1 MSFDKHCKEIKDS
14 YGDTSGDF
22 SPEAFVSA
30 ERDPED
36 VLTISQLLRLG
47 LVLVLLLFLSC
58 GLNFYLALRKADLI
72 VVDKTSGRTLAIND
86 KDYGNTEA
94 VQISPDNP
102 TNRDKKALVAEFLR
116 CLYEVS
122 GSSRA
127 GQVNRLLKM
136 MEPNLSLQQARFF
149 NDEKLLAQEKAES
162 VNSSWELQ
170 DVTFDDRD
178 PYIVRALG
186 KRVVRRVKEGASVE
200 EETQIK
206 VKFLLMDSPTTPARN
221 DNNYRTGFYVQK
233 YRAEAVDGTRNAP
246 LVLLSDERTANA
258 AAENNSGTISRNRAG
273 ETAAV
278 DKQ

>member
-1 MSFDKHCKEIKDS
+1 MSFDKHKQTEDF
-14 YGDTSGDF
+14 SGDA
-22 SPEAFVSA
+22 SRDLSHEAFVSV

-36 VLTISQLLRLG
+36 VLTISHLLRLSS
-47 LVLVLLLFLSC
+47 VLVVLLFLSV

-86 KDYGNTEA
+86 KYYGKTEA
-94 VQISPDNP
+94 VELSPDNP
-102 TNRDKKALVAEFLR
+102 TNRDKKALVTEFLR

-122 GSSRA
+122 GATRPA
-127 GQVNRLLKM
+127 NVNRLLKM
-136 MEPNLSLQQARFF
+136 MEPNLSLQQARLF

-186 KRVVRRVKEGASVE
+186 KRIVRRVREGASLE

-206 VKFLLMDSPTTPARN
+206 VKFLLMDSPTSPARN

-233 YRAEAVDGTRNAP
+233 YRAEAVDGTRAAP
-246 LVLLSDERTANA
+246 LVLLSDERTANVS
-258 AAENNSGTISRNRAG
+258 ENNSTTISQNRSDETGAG
-273 ETAAV
+273 G
-278 DKQ
+278 KQ

>member
-1 MSFDKHCKEIKDS
+1 MSFDKHCKETEDFSAAK
-14 YGDTSGDF
+14 SGDYAAG
-22 SPEAFVSA
+22 AFVSV

-36 VLTISQLLRLG
+36 VLTISHLLRLG
-47 LVLVLLLFLSC
+47 LILVVLLFLSC

-86 KDYGNTEA
+86 RDYGSTEA
-94 VQISPDNP
+94 VTLAPDNL
-102 TNRDKKALVAEFLR
+102 TSRDKKALVAEFLR
-116 CLYEVS
+116 CLYEVN
-122 GSSRA
+122 GASRA
-127 GQVNRLLKM
+127 ANVNRLLKM
-136 MEPNLSLQQARFF
+136 MEPNLSLQQARLF

-178 PYIVRALG
+178 PFIVRALG
-186 KRVVRRVKEGASVE
+186 KRIVRRVREGASVE

-206 VKFLLMDSPTTPARN
+206 VKFLLMDSPTSPARN

-233 YRAEAVDGTRNAP
+233 YRAEAVDGTKQSP
-246 LVLLSDERTANA
+246 LVLLSDERTANVT
-258 AAENNSGTISRNRAG
+258 ENNSGTISQNQAG
-273 ETAAV
+273 ETTTG

>member
-1 MSFDKHCKEIKDS
+1 MSFDKHNQTE
-14 YGDTSGDF
+14 DF
-22 SPEAFVSA
+22 SGASIRDFTAEAFVSV

-36 VLTISQLLRLG
+36 VLTISHLLRLG
-47 LVLVLLLFLSC
+47 LVLVVLLFLSC

-86 KDYGNTEA
+86 KDYGNTEV
-94 VQISPDNP
+94 VQISPDSL

-116 CLYEVS
+116 CLYEVN
-122 GSSRA
+122 GATRA
-127 GQVNRLLKM
+127 GNVNRLLKM
-136 MEPNLSLQQARFF
+136 MEPNLSLQQARLF
-149 NDEKLLAQEKAES
+149 NDEKLLAQEKTES

-178 PYIVRALG
+178 PYVVRALG
-186 KRVVRRVKEGASVE
+186 VRRVRRVREGASVE
-200 EETQIK
+200 EQTQIK
-206 VKFLLMDSPTTPARN
+206 VKFLLMDSPTSPARN

-233 YRAEAVDGTRNAP
+233 YRSEAVDGTKQSP

-258 AAENNSGTISRNRAG
+258 AAESNSGTISRNRAD
-273 ETAAV
+273 ETATG

>member
-1 MSFDKHCKEIKDS
+1 MSFDKHCKQTEDFS
-14 YGDTSGDF
+14 GATSGELTA
-22 SPEAFVSA
+22 EAFVSV

-36 VLTISQLLRLG
+36 VLTISHLLRLG
-47 LVLVLLLFLSC
+47 LILVILLFLSC

-94 VQISPDNP
+94 VQILPDAL
-102 TNRDKKALVAEFLR
+102 TSRDKKALVTEFLR
-116 CLYEVS
+116 CLYEVN
-122 GSSRA
+122 GATRA
-127 GQVNRLLKM
+127 ANVNRLLKM
-136 MEPNLSLQQARFF
+136 MEPNLSLQQARLF

-178 PYIVRALG
+178 PFIVRALG
-186 KRVVRRVKEGASVE
+186 VRRVRRVREGASVE
-200 EETQIK
+200 EVTQIK
-206 VKFLLMDSPTTPARN
+206 VKFLLMDSPTSPARN

-233 YRAEAVDGTRNAP
+233 YRSEAVDGTKQSP
-246 LVLLSDERTANA
+246 LLLLSDERTANLPG
-258 AAENNSGTISRNRAG
+258 NNSETVSQNRAD
-273 ETAAV
+273 ETTTG